1 MNDAR
6 QPDKP
11 VPGFSRPIIMRL
23 SQTAQPFCDLYASVA
38 DGESGKD
45 CVNEIHYDPSYQLAT
60 SL

>member
-23 SQTAQPFCDLYASVA
+23 SQAAQPFCDLYASVA
-38 DGESGKD
+38 DGESDKD
-45 CVNEIHYDPSYQLAT
+45 CVNEITSWQRLYD
-60 SL
+60 